1 MNGEPASRDAI
12 NSSVTATATATF
24 IIMNYYEF
32 KPWFHVKIK
41 LF

>member
-1 MNGEPASRDAI
+1 VNLTQIRLAVPEIFEAQTKK
-12 NSSVTATATATF
+12 VTALKQ
-24 IIMNYYEF
+24 NV

>member
-1 MNGEPASRDAI
+1 MNGEPASHDAI
-12 NSSVTATATATF
+12 NSSVTATGTATF